1 MGTFIGGNYAVVTQ
15 LGECKTEDLEVAG
28 SSPAHG
34 TISSLSQVM
43 NEIAKLQSEYPDYE
57 IFMDGDTYA
66 IVGRRRNQR

>member
-1 MGTFIGGNYAVVTQ
+1 MVTQ

-34 TISSLSQVM
+34 TISSPISQVM